1 MTDAPIAT
9 DPHAPDGDVAR
20 RQLVLLAVAVL
31 LGMAPWFATSV
42 VAPELRDRLAL
53 TDARVAWLATA
64 VQLGF
69 VAGTAAIAL
78 TGLADRVAPRR
89 LFAVAAVASA
99 LATLVLLVDA
109 SYATI
114 LASRAATGVALA
126 GVYPPAMKMAS
137 AWFRR
142 RRGLAIGVV
151 VGALTMGKA
160 VPWLLHALPA
170 PPLEATVSVLVAG
183 SLLAAA
189 LVGAG
194 HRDGPLAPPPRPVSL
209 ALVRELVA
217 LPRYRLVTLAY
228 LGHMLELY
236 AFWAWVPTLLATRN
250 AERATPLASRTVDL
264 LAFAVIAIGAPAC
277 VWGGRVADRTSRARL
292 VTIALAGS
300 GACALLTGLAGAA
313 PLAIAAP
320 VAAAWGWF
328 VIADSAQFSAL
339 VTESVPE
346 ALVGTALSLQTS
358 LGFASTML
366 TIPLLP
372 AIAPVTGWPV
382 AMSVLALG
390 PAIGLVAIRRVD
402 AVRPG
407 PSRIG

>member
-1 MTDAPIAT
+1 VTVAPPAPAAS
-9 DPHAPDGDVAR
+9 DPHAPDGDAAR
-20 RQLVLLAVAVL
+20 RQLALLALAVL

-42 VAPELRDRLAL
+42 VAPELRGRLAL

-69 VAGTAAIAL
+69 VVGTAAIAL
-78 TGLADRVAPRR
+78 SGLADRVAPRR
-89 LFAVAAVASA
+89 LFAVAASASA

-109 SYATI
+109 DYATV

-137 AWFRR
+137 TWFRR

-170 PPLEATVSVLVAG
+170 PPLAATGAVLVAG
-183 SLLAAA
+183 SVLAAL
-189 LVGAG
+189 LVGVG
-194 HRDGPLAPPPRPVSL
+194 YRDGPLATPPRPVSL

-236 AFWAWVPTLLATRN
+236 AFWAWVPTLLAARN
-250 AERATPLASRTVDL
+250 AARATPLPARTIDL
-264 LAFAVIAIGAPAC
+264 LAFVVIAVGAPAC
-277 VWGGRVADRTSRARL
+277 LWGGRVADRSSRTRL

-300 GACALLTGLAGAA
+300 GACALATGVAAAA
-313 PLAIAAP
+313 PLTVATL

-366 TIPLLP
+366 TIPLVPLL
-372 AIAPVTGWPV
+372 APSLGWPV
-382 AMSVLALG
+382 AMAILAIG
-390 PAIGLVAIRRVD
+390 PAIGLAAIRRVR
-402 AVRPG
+402 AAA
-407 PSRIG
+407 